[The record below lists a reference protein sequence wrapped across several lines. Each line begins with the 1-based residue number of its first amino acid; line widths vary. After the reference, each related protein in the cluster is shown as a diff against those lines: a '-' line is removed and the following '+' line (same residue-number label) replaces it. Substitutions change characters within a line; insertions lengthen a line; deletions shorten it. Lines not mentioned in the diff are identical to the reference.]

1 MYNYNIIYIY
11 GLWWIDS
18 FFLDWFIDL
27 FLNELMNAHILWH
40 QLPWGISGG
49 STATPDCCRSH
60 NNVEAK
66 ATRIDVE
73 HGFSIHYVDKKYMSK
88 PCFCQSFP
96 TAKRSKKECH
106 PHVCIY
112 IYTPS
117 IYIYIIIYNV
127 YDICILYDL

>member
-1 MYNYNIIYIY
+1 MHIAYIYILYNDKYIY

-106 PHVCIY
+106 PHVY
-112 IYTPS
+112 V
-117 IYIYIIIYNV
+117 YIYILPVYIY
-127 YDICILYDL
+127 L